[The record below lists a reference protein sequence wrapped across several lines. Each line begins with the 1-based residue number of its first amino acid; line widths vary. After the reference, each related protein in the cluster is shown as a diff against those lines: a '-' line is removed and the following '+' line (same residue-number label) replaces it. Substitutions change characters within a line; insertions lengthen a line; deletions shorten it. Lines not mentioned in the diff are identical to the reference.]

1 MAPISAANASA
12 FARSRPATRIS
23 VKARTRGIACAWARA
38 WTPVP
43 RMASVVASSR
53 ARRRVDSAEPAAVRS
68 AVIAVPSRNAVGS
81 PVSGS
86 NAAMTAWWVGSV
98 VFCGKTL
105 TSLLVSAS
113 EDGTRA
119 GIAPRNAARSGICA
133 ATRGGDDARPALR
146 SDIAAARASMSSS
159 RSRSRSTSERLRIS
173 IRRP

>member
-1 MAPISAANASA
+1 M
-12 FARSRPATRIS
+12 
-23 VKARTRGIACAWARA
+23 
-38 WTPVP
+38 
-43 RMASVVASSR
+43 
-53 ARRRVDSAEPAAVRS
+53 RS

-119 GIAPRNAARSGICA
+119 GIAREER
-133 ATRGGDDARPALR
+133 RALR
-146 SDIAAARASMSSS
+146 DLRRDPGRGRRPPGAQVGHRGC
-159 RSRSRSTSERLRIS
+159 ERLDELVEVEEPLDLGAAEDQHPPTLSVGGEPSGARLGAV
-173 IRRP
+173 